1 MDGLMGKID
10 HLSMDTVQ
18 YRPGRIDST
27 REYVV
32 HSNYIVVY
40 RVNEPRERVV
50 ILRLLSV
57 WSQP

>member
-1 MDGLMGKID
+1 MGKID

-40 RVNEPRERVV
+40 RVNEPRERVE